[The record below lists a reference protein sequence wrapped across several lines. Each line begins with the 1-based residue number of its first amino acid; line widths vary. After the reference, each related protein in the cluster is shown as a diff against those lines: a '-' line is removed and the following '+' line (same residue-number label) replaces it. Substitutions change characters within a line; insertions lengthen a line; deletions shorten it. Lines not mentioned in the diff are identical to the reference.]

1 MSRHDPW
8 GDGLPSWA
16 IVTPE
21 RAAHVSRVVTLLW
34 EWATAMQLPDEETLR
49 WRKAGWLHDALRD
62 ADEPTLRR
70 LSGDNASP
78 LALLH
83 GPAAAR
89 HAADLGEDDHSVLD
103 AVRWHTV
110 GSPEWDAVGGSLFA
124 ADFLEPGRTFVLAGR
139 EDLTRRYPD
148 NPRRVL
154 REIVELRLAHQR
166 QKGRA
171 DHPMTVAFLESLS

>member
-1 MSRHDPW
+1 VSRHEPW

-21 RAAHVSRVVTLLW
+21 RAAHVSRVVTVLQQ
-34 EWATAMQLPDEETLR
+34 WATAMKLPDEETLR

-62 ADEPTLRR
+62 ADEASLRR
-70 LSGDNASP
+70 WSGDASSP

-83 GPAAAR
+83 GPAAANL
-89 HAADLGEDDHSVLD
+89 AADRGEGDPAVLD

-110 GSPEWDAVGGSLFA
+110 GSPRWDAVGGSLFA
-124 ADFLEPGRTFVLAGR
+124 ADFLEPGRSFALEGR
-139 EDLTRRYPD
+139 EDLTRRYPED
-148 NPRRVL
+148 PRRVL
-154 REIVELRLAHQR
+154 REIVQLRLAHQR
-166 QKGRA
+166 RKGRA